1 MQIENDNKTDN
12 ISKPDSQK
20 VETLQSLVDKIT
32 DKLKTGIELKKQ
44 TDFTQIA
51 NHLKRIYV
59 KLSTR
64 SLSEYLSISNSI
76 YGALLNTTLINQD
89 SNFPCPKTE
98 QEIVQV
104 LLVGL
109 VYYKERQYQN
119 SGIILNSLLFESP
132 HDLATRI
139 YLIPLSSYIL
149 YKFLNTIEKEGKF
162 ADLKEKIYHWLALFQ
177 NGSYEALFSTV
188 YVFLLRNLL
197 KSGQLKETTQLLKNC
212 RFPEH
217 IGHSLLAKFL
227 FYKGVYLSRVGQL
240 TPALNFITESLRKA
254 SEDTTKKGLNAFKSS
269 AQKLKIVLQL
279 LVNDPI
285 SHQWLNENKIPVHYM
300 SLVGA
305 VNRGDNMQFHEV
317 INTHKS
323 SFEKDDVMRLL
334 DDMRSVVTK
343 NALKKLSI
351 SYSKI
356 SIKDALA
363 KLGVG
368 NNPDFDLNA
377 FLTKS
382 REDLP
387 EFTIDHKNLSIEF
400 TQKSDNYYSSQ
411 TRESLIRRIRH
422 LQGLEEQVNK
432 SLKFKVQLKEVA
444 NDEKVEDSE
453 EDDDHFSDY
462 SGNEMDM

>member
-1 MQIENDNKTDN
+1 MQIENDNKLDTLPKTDAPK
-12 ISKPDSQK
+12 I
-20 VETLQSLVDKIT
+20 ETFQSLVDKIT
-32 DKLKTGIELKKQ
+32 EKLKTGIELKKQ
-44 TDFTQIA
+44 TDFTQIT

-64 SLSEYLSISNSI
+64 SLSEYLLTSNTI
-76 YGALLNTTLINQD
+76 YGTMLNTTLTNRD
-89 SNFPCPKTE
+89 SNFPCPNNE
-98 QEIVQV
+98 QEIVY
-104 LLVGL
+104 LLLLGL
-109 VYYKERQYQN
+109 VYYKEHQFEHSRV
-119 SGIILNSLLFESP
+119 ILNSLLFEAP

-149 YKFLNTIEKEGKF
+149 YKFLNGIEKENKF

-197 KSGQLKETTQLLKNC
+197 KSGQLKEATQLLKNC

-227 FYKGVYLSRVGQL
+227 YYKGVYLSHVGQL

-254 SEDTTKKGLNAFKSS
+254 SEDTTKKGLNAFKAS
-269 AQKLKIVLQL
+269 AKKLKIVLQL

-285 SHQWLNENKIPVHYM
+285 SHNWLNENKIPVHYM

-305 VNRGDNMQFHEV
+305 VNRGDNVQFNELIHANRV
-317 INTHKS
+317 
-323 SFEKDDVMRLL
+323 SFEKDKVMRLL
-334 DDMRSVVTK
+334 DEMRSVVTK
-343 NALKKLSI
+343 NALKKLSV

-356 SIKDALA
+356 SIKDVLA

-400 TQKSDNYYSSQ
+400 TQKLDNYYNSQ
-411 TRESLIRRIRH
+411 TRESLIQRIRH

-432 SLKFKVQLKEVA
+432 SLKFKVQSKEVA
-444 NDEKVEDSE
+444 SEEKVEDSE